1 MIIGGTMKKI
11 GIILVACLAMFATG
25 CGCDKKEEKVEK
37 KEDEVKVNTSED
49 IVKDQVVE
57 GLKLTNTSLSS
68 QNGMA
73 TLVTE
78 VSNNTGKDEYL
89 LSFNIYIKDKD
100 GNVIAENCGYV
111 GEVIPNGTSR
121 TITSSWDQELVGATA
136 VEYSINR

>member
-1 MIIGGTMKKI
+1 MKKKI

-78 VSNNTGKDEYL
+78 VSNDTGKDEYL

-100 GNVIAENCGYV
+100 GNVIAENFGYV

>member
-1 MIIGGTMKKI
+1 MKKKI

-100 GNVIAENCGYV
+100 GNVIAENIGYV

>member
-1 MIIGGTMKKI
+1 MKKKI

-78 VSNNTGKDEYL
+78 VSNDTGKDEYL

-100 GNVIAENCGYV
+100 GNIIAENVGYV

>member
-1 MIIGGTMKKI
+1 MKKKI

-57 GLKLTNTSLSS
+57 GVKLTNTSLSS

-100 GNVIAENCGYV
+100 GNVIAENFGYV

>member
-1 MIIGGTMKKI
+1 MKKKI

-78 VSNNTGKDEYL
+78 VSNDTGKDEYL

-100 GNVIAENCGYV
+100 GNIIAENFGYV

>member
-1 MIIGGTMKKI
+1 MKKI
-11 GIILVACLAMFATG
+11 GIILIACLAMFATG

-57 GLKLTNTSLSS
+57 GLQLTNTSLSS

-78 VSNNTGKDEYL
+78 VSNDTGKDEYL

-100 GNVIAENCGYV
+100 GNVIAENIGYV

>member
-1 MIIGGTMKKI
+1 MKKKI

-78 VSNNTGKDEYL
+78 VSNDTGKDEYL
-89 LSFNIYIKDKD
+89 LSFNVYIKDKD
-100 GNVIAENCGYV
+100 GNIIAENLGYV

>member
-1 MIIGGTMKKI
+1 MKKKI

-68 QNGMA
+68 QNGMT

-100 GNVIAENCGYV
+100 GNVIAENFGYV

>member
-1 MIIGGTMKKI
+1 MKKKI
-11 GIILVACLAMFATG
+11 GLILVACLAMFATG

-100 GNVIAENCGYV
+100 GNVIAENIGYV

-121 TITSSWDQELVGATA
+121 TITSSWDQELIGATA

>member
-1 MIIGGTMKKI
+1 MKNKII
-11 GIILVACLAMFATG
+11 IILVACLAIFATG
-25 CGCDKKEEKVEK
+25 CGCDKKEQKTEK
-37 KEDEVKVNTSED
+37 KEDEIKVNTSED

-78 VSNNTGKDEYL
+78 VSNDTGKDEYL

-100 GNVIAENCGYV
+100 GNVIAENIGYV

>member
-1 MIIGGTMKKI
+1 MKKKI

-100 GNVIAENCGYV
+100 GNVIAENFGYV

>member
-1 MIIGGTMKKI
+1 MKKI
-11 GIILVACLAMFATG
+11 GIILIACLAMFATG

-57 GLKLTNTSLSS
+57 GLQLTNTSLSS

-100 GNVIAENCGYV
+100 GNVIAENIGYV

>member
-1 MIIGGTMKKI
+1 MKKKI

-100 GNVIAENCGYV
+100 GNVIAENFGYV

-121 TITSSWDQELVGATA
+121 TITSSWDQELIGATA

>member
-1 MIIGGTMKKI
+1 MKKKI

-100 GNVIAENCGYV
+100 GNIIAENVGYV

>member
-1 MIIGGTMKKI
+1 MKKKI

-73 TLVTE
+73 TLITE
-78 VSNNTGKDEYL
+78 VSNDTGKDEYL
-89 LSFNIYIKDKD
+89 LSFNVYIKDKD
-100 GNVIAENCGYV
+100 GNVIAENFGYV

>member
-1 MIIGGTMKKI
+1 MKKKI

-37 KEDEVKVNTSED
+37 KEDEVTVNTSED

-100 GNVIAENCGYV
+100 GNVIAENFGYV

>member
-1 MIIGGTMKKI
+1 MKKKI

-100 GNVIAENCGYV
+100 GNVIAENIGYV

-136 VEYSINR
+136 LEYSINRSL

>member
-1 MIIGGTMKKI
+1 MKKKI

-78 VSNNTGKDEYL
+78 VSNDTGKDEYL

-100 GNVIAENCGYV
+100 GNVIAENIGYV

>member
-1 MIIGGTMKKI
+1 MKKI
-11 GIILVACLAMFATG
+11 GIILIACLAMFATG

-100 GNVIAENCGYV
+100 GNVIAENIGYV

>member
-1 MIIGGTMKKI
+1 MKKKI

-100 GNVIAENCGYV
+100 GNVIAENFGYV

-121 TITSSWDQELVGATA
+121 TITSSWDQELVAATA

>member
-1 MIIGGTMKKI
+1 MKKKI

-78 VSNNTGKDEYL
+78 VSNDTGKDEYL

-100 GNVIAENCGYV
+100 GNVIAENTGYV

>member
-1 MIIGGTMKKI
+1 MKKKI

-78 VSNNTGKDEYL
+78 VSSNTGKDEYL

-100 GNVIAENCGYV
+100 GNVIAENFGYV

>member
-1 MIIGGTMKKI
+1 MKKKI

-100 GNVIAENCGYV
+100 GNIIAENFGYV

>member
-1 MIIGGTMKKI
+1 MKKKI
-11 GIILVACLAMFATG
+11 GLILVACLAMFATG

-73 TLVTE
+73 TLITE
-78 VSNNTGKDEYL
+78 VSNDTGKDEYL
-89 LSFNIYIKDKD
+89 LSFNVYIKDKD
-100 GNVIAENCGYV
+100 GNVIAENTGYV

-121 TITSSWDQELVGATA
+121 TITCSWDQELVGATA

>member
-1 MIIGGTMKKI
+1 MKKI
-11 GIILVACLAMFATG
+11 GIILIACLAMFATG

-78 VSNNTGKDEYL
+78 VSNDTGKDEYL

-100 GNVIAENCGYV
+100 GNVIAENIGYV

>member
-1 MIIGGTMKKI
+1 MKKKI

-57 GLKLTNTSLSS
+57 GLKLTNTSLSN

-100 GNVIAENCGYV
+100 GNVIAENFGYV

>member
-1 MIIGGTMKKI
+1 MKKKI
-11 GIILVACLAMFATG
+11 GLILVACLAMFATG

-73 TLVTE
+73 TLITE
-78 VSNNTGKDEYL
+78 VSNDTGKDEYL
-89 LSFNIYIKDKD
+89 LSFNVYIKDKD
-100 GNVIAENCGYV
+100 GNVIAENFGYV